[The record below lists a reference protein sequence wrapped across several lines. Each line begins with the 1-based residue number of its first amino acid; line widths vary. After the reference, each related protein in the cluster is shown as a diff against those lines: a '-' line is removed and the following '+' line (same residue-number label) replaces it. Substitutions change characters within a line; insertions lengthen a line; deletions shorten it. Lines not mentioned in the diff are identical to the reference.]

1 MPLAPETKAI
11 IDLMDANWPDL
22 SSTPAPEVRQLVRE
36 ATEAARVD
44 GPPPPEVARVED
56 RTIPGPDG
64 AIPVRIYW
72 PAQPTATTA
81 SAGALPIVVYFH
93 GGGWVICDLDSHDA
107 TCRTLANGS
116 GAVVVSV
123 DYRLAPE
130 HRFPAAPE
138 DAYAATVWAA
148 AHAAELGADATRLA
162 VAGDSAGGN
171 LAAVV
176 PLMAK
181 DRGGP
186 PLRFQLLIYPV
197 TDVSPTRDDY
207 PSKSDNATGYF
218 LTTEHMEWY
227 RDKYLPDGADGS
239 TPYLSPI
246 HATDLAGLPPAL
258 VITAEYDPLRD
269 EGEAYA
275 RALKEAGVAAEIER
289 CTGMFHGFF
298 GMSTILDGAKVANER
313 AAAALLHALALA

>member
-1 MPLAPETKAI
+1 MPLAPQTKAI

-22 SSTPAPEVRQLVRE
+22 NSTSAAEVRRLVRQT
-36 ATEAARVD
+36 TEAARVD

-64 AIPVRIYW
+64 DIPVRIYW
-72 PAQPTATTA
+72 PVVEPDQPGDT
-81 SAGALPIVVYFH
+81 LPLVVYFH

-138 DAYAATVWAA
+138 DAYAATLWAA
-148 AHAAELGADATRLA
+148 QHAAQLGADAARMA

-176 PLMAK
+176 PLMTR

-186 PLRFQLLIYPV
+186 PLRFQLLVYPV

-227 RDKYLPDGADGS
+227 RDKYLPNGDDGS
-239 TPYLSPI
+239 APYVSPV
-246 HATDLAGLPPAL
+246 HATDVAGLPPAL

-275 RALKEAGVAAEIER
+275 RRLNDAGVPAEIER
-289 CTGMFHGFF
+289 CAGMFHGFF
-298 GMSTILDGAKVANER
+298 GMSTILDGATAANER
-313 AAAALLHALALA
+313 AAAALRRALA

>member
-1 MPLAPETKAI
+1 
-11 IDLMDANWPDL
+11 
-22 SSTPAPEVRQLVRE
+22 
-36 ATEAARVD
+36 
-44 GPPPPEVARVED
+44 
-56 RTIPGPDG
+56 
-64 AIPVRIYW
+64 VRIYW
-72 PAQPTATTA
+72 PQAPPAEADT
-81 SAGALPIVVYFH
+81 LPLVVYFH
-93 GGGWVICDLDSHDA
+93 GGGWVICDLDTHDE

-130 HRFPAAPE
+130 DRFPAAAE

-148 AHAAELGADATRLA
+148 EHAAELGADASRVG

-176 PLMAK
+176 PLMAR

-197 TDVSPTRDDY
+197 TDVSPNRNDY
-207 PSKSDNATGYF
+207 ASKSDNGTGYF
-218 LTTEHMEWY
+218 LTIEHMEWY
-227 RDKYLPDGADGS
+227 RDKYLPEGDDGS
-239 TPYLSPI
+239 APYISPVC
-246 HATDLAGLPPAL
+246 AADFAGLPPAL

-275 RALKEAGVAAEIER
+275 RRLNEAGVPADVER
-289 CTGMFHGFF
+289 CAGMFHGFF
-298 GMSTILDGAKVANER
+298 GLAMVLDGARAANER
-313 AAAALLHALALA
+313 AAAALRDALA